1 MKERIPKV
9 TKRLSAMLAAVMALV
24 LCLGMLTFAAEI
36 TVNAP
41 EGVTASGMGVNA
53 YKILDLA
60 NEGTGNQATYTVT
73 DEFVDFFAGAKTAYT
88 AADSGTAA
96 ADTIYVTYASG
107 AMGSIDIP
115 SIGVDLVIYHGTEE
129 ETLQKGVGHL
139 QGSSLPTGGIGTHCI
154 LSAHTGLSDKKL
166 FTDLDQLEE
175 GDQFYIHILG
185 EIHAY
190 QVDQIKVVLPDETED
205 LQINA
210 QEDYVTLVT
219 CTPYG
224 INTHR
229 LLVRGVRVPYVEQTR
244 ENEAEKLISEQ
255 KNTTLISRFAETD
268 KENYTEL
275 LRQMEKY
282 NTGIYENGQ
291 SGLKDAWSYAQ
302 NPFDF
307 DTAGL
312 PDDMIGYITIEAM
325 NEKLPL
331 YIGANEENMSK
342 GAVVMGQ
349 TSMPIG
355 GENTNCVI
363 AAHRG
368 YRGIPMFQYIEVLQ
382 PGDKVEITNLWETLE
397 YEVVK
402 SIVIY
407 PDNIDAVK
415 IIPGEDMLTLIT
427 CHPYTQNY
435 QRYVVYCRRAGNGDE
450 YAQEA
455 EDRNPIMNIEGAD
468 YESSEKDIE
477 REQLINRAGMIAFLA
492 VSVVFISVFLIGCRK
507 KRRKKKK

>member
-1 MKERIPKV
+1 MKRRIFTIIAV
-9 TKRLSAMLAAVMALV
+9 IIMLA
-24 LCLGMLTFAAEI
+24 
-36 TVNAP
+36 
-41 EGVTASGMGVNA
+41 
-53 YKILDLA
+53 
-60 NEGTGNQATYTVT
+60 
-73 DEFVDFFAGAKTAYT
+73 
-88 AADSGTAA
+88 
-96 ADTIYVTYASG
+96 
-107 AMGSIDIP
+107 
-115 SIGVDLVIYHGTEE
+115 
-129 ETLQKGVGHL
+129 
-139 QGSSLPTGGIGTHCI
+139 GIGIMLYPIISNLLYERQQNELVEFYGQTAEEMPQEEKDKQWEECSTYNKNL
-154 LSAHTGLSDKKL
+154 LSGGVLL
-166 FTDLDQLEE
+166 TDPFEEAQLDPASHP
-175 GDQFYIHILG
+175 Y
-185 EIHAY
+185 
-190 QVDQIKVVLPDETED
+190 VDQIKVVLPDETED

-331 YIGANEENMSK
+331 YIGANEENMGK

-368 YRGIPMFQYIEVLQ
+368 YRWIPMFQYIEVLQ

>member
-53 YKILDLA
+53 YKIFDLA

-73 DEFVDFFAGAKTAYT
+73 DEFADFFAGAKTAYT